1 MNICYIYLVIGISL
15 LIDEQFDSIIN
26 KIQVDRTNTVA
37 SNIFDFLICLPL
49 PDFLYLFFNR
59 NDENPINSSF
69 NREFVSIL
77 ISVIIDFI

>member
-1 MNICYIYLVIGISL
+1 MVIGISL

-49 PDFLYLFFNR
+49 PDFLYLLNH
-59 NDENPINSSF
+59 INSSF